1 MGQGLT
7 SLFSGIFGKKAGGIL
22 GAIGT
27 IGLQIAGY
35 REKGGPV
42 SAGKAYVVGEKR
54 PELFVPNT
62 SGSIVPDLR
71 GISGPSMSSR
81 SLGGYMGARGT
92 MRERETIIKVQVEE
106 GALFRPVVT
115 QIAGQVAAPM
125 AARAAIAGSHG
136 AQEAM
141 VRKQSRQLR

>member
-1 MGQGLT
+1 MT
-7 SLFSGIFGKKAGGIL
+7 
-22 GAIGT
+22 
-27 IGLQIAGY
+27 
-35 REKGGPV
+35 
-42 SAGKAYVVGEKR
+42 AGKAYVVGEKR

-71 GISGPSMSSR
+71 GISGPSLSSR
-81 SLGGYMGARGT
+81 SLGGYMGAGGT

-125 AARAAIAGSHG
+125 AARAAEAGSSG
-136 AQEAM
+136 AQVAM
-141 VRKQSRQLR
+141 VRRQSRQLI